1 MPTRFHRFTN
11 PAWLFA
17 VSIPTGG
24 SAAQTTGKTYD
35 YINVASGGVGGLGSA
50 PVDNFLGAVGQK
62 IGGPNQGTYFWAF
75 GEDATASDA
84 NRGHGAL
91 AENIDYLDDLLH
103 NSFAVPT
110 FRGYS
115 NAGPGNLTSVVIPAA
130 DFPFVSD
137 APATSPQELFVV
149 TDTLGNELFVP
160 PATKVVVA
168 SIAGAVIGSGF
179 PAGAVTLNL
188 NVPIVPGRPWSV
200 FRVHYRV
207 HRYLSTATPDPIGR
221 RQVGAADQVVKQLF
235 RLNGTPSVS
244 TWWNSPYV
252 STVWDL
258 ALSGMNERYRRGTV
272 ADIPATVPTNSGLPA
287 IQHNQ
292 AGGGSWYQRTGPAMS
307 GWSQRD
313 FWNTDSAYRTMYLDP
328 LDAIWTAHLD
338 DFFDISGPGAQKG
351 FGGGSGFVAYG
362 GRSLTNALISL
373 THSAP
378 LPGMAKF
385 LGVSPRTDTQP
396 SESSNFTAITP
407 NSLVVFDK
415 VTVPGRTLLTMTAP
429 NRFWLT
435 VGPDRI
441 SAISVGYDMLEIEHV
456 DSTGLALRRRTYFIE
471 KLFASSAQN
480 CLIVSVDGEQP
491 DVLTGTQGLLT
502 RWLSME
508 FFVGDGIDEKR
519 EADGS
524 LPFGSIPRG
533 MVYAQPPK
541 VTDLLLQQVPTG
553 FMQVYAQGQD
563 PFNDTA
569 FAWGGFNRVLS
580 VGNTGSTYE
589 TKSILTGSGGIFSFV
604 GSISMKSATFIDD
617 IISQQGN
624 ILALAGNVLAYGPLN
639 NYNGIVAGKQLGQSI
654 QTIVTAS
661 NIVPVPTYDGL
672 SIFISTSYVG
682 PSPLLVV
689 ALRNVSINALI
700 DSEVRLVI
708 HRQNPLTS
716 LSLVLIGCFS
726 DSAFLVPVPTFFN
739 LLDIFLTPTFGPNGA
754 IDVYVGRQ
762 LGNNIF
768 WERTGGYPVPLGS
781 NMDRTYPKFFV
792 NTQRGFL
799 YDPEITTYPNGVGTT
814 NADLRGG
821 VGAKFSFAR
830 DIVLNGLSSGP
841 GGVVLFNDIWLPPL
855 NPGHLVDTVAVPQ
868 KPAFLIESIG
878 LALSHPIIVPGSAGD
893 TTTTATLSAG
903 LAAAGTLLV
912 PLCTL
917 RIGALEPS
925 ILGAD
930 VGLYTYPFVTYD
942 GLFGYKLDGVVGVVT
957 VTTLNWTSLL
967 ALQVALQVQLG
978 GGASVS
984 LVGNFLKIKSLN
996 PAGSFEILYGDP
1008 WTLYWLG
1015 FSAGQRSPTTL
1026 RDFQVTGPD
1035 RSYGAGLSDRNFSVN
1050 EGWPSAD
1057 RLSAWTAISGG
1068 SQQALVSFPGTVG
1081 VIAVDRI
1088 TLKTTFET
1096 AAPHVLSS
1104 GRVTVW
1110 VNGTVLPAF

>member
-313 FWNTDSAYRTMYLDP
+313 FWNTDPAYRTMYLDP

-471 KLFASSAQN
+471 KLFASSEQN

-553 FMQVYAQGQD
+553 FMQVYAQSNSLSD
-563 PFNDTA
+563 VA
-569 FAWGGFNRVLS
+569 FGWGGFNNILT

-589 TKSILTGSGGIFSFV
+589 AVSALTGDGSILSFV
-604 GSISMKSATFIDD
+604 GRCLMKSAVFIDD
-617 IISQQGN
+617 IESQSGN
-624 ILALAGNVLAYGPLN
+624 IFTSTGNITAKNNLVAQSGFISADTGDIRCMEGEFIAFNTTANPVRGNFLAVNGNFLGLNSNLDVTTASAVANRGSITGNRVGQRVQRITDASLFSIWDTRLGHTIEWTTTNVVQPIQTAIFQELPVSGVLNTDNELILVFYRPAGSVCVALQWTCSDTASTVIPAYIDGN
-639 NYNGIVAGKQLGQSI
+639 IVA
-654 QTIVTAS
+654 
-661 NIVPVPTYDGL
+661 
-672 SIFISTSYVG
+672 
-682 PSPLLVV
+682 SP
-689 ALRNVSINALI
+689 AA
-700 DSEVRLVI
+700 
-708 HRQNPLTS
+708 
-716 LSLVLIGCFS
+716 
-726 DSAFLVPVPTFFN
+726 A
-739 LLDIFLTPTFGPNGA
+739 IFLA
-754 IDVYVGRQ
+754 
-762 LGNNIF
+762 
-768 WERTGGYPVPLGS
+768 PV
-781 NMDRTYPKFFV
+781 
-792 NTQRGFL
+792 
-799 YDPEITTYPNGVGTT
+799 
-814 NADLRGG
+814 
-821 VGAKFSFAR
+821 
-830 DIVLNGLSSGP
+830 GP
-841 GGVVLFNDIWLPPL
+841 GGGVTAIR
-855 NPGHLVDTVAVPQ
+855 GRLVR
-868 KPAFLIESIG
+868 
-878 LALSHPIIVPGSAGD
+878 GSM
-893 TTTTATLSAG
+893 
-903 LAAAGTLLV
+903 
-912 PLCTL
+912 
-917 RIGALEPS
+917 
-925 ILGAD
+925 
-930 VGLYTYPFVTYD
+930 F
-942 GLFGYKLDGVVGVVT
+942 
-957 VTTLNWTSLL
+957 
-967 ALQVALQVQLG
+967 
-978 GGASVS
+978 
-984 LVGNFLKIKSLN
+984 
-996 PAGSFEILYGDP
+996 
-1008 WTLYWLG
+1008 
-1015 FSAGQRSPTTL
+1015 
-1026 RDFQVTGPD
+1026 
-1035 RSYGAGLSDRNFSVN
+1035 FSV
-1050 EGWPSAD
+1050 
-1057 RLSAWTAISGG
+1057 IS
-1068 SQQALVSFPGTVG
+1068 QAAL
-1081 VIAVDRI
+1081 
-1088 TLKTTFET
+1088 
-1096 AAPHVLSS
+1096 
-1104 GRVTVW
+1104 
-1110 VNGTVLPAF
+1110 